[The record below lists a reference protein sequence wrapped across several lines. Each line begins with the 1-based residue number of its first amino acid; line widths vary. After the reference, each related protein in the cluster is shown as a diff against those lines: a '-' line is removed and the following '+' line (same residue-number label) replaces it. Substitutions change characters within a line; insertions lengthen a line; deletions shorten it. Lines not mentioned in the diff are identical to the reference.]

1 MPRYLLSRLI
11 FLVLLSKIFFTPV
24 FGQSSLWDFG
34 GYAKNM
40 LSYAD
45 GQIEWFPVEVGDW
58 QNITQLRLNL
68 FMYPESNITT
78 SIQARSL
85 LVYQDNSQLLR
96 KFQGEL
102 NTGGSYYFDLK
113 SDWLDEKNVYG
124 FSEIDRLYLDWTY
137 NDWDAIFGRQRI
149 AWGTCLVWNPTD
161 LFNAFDIL
169 DFDYEE
175 RPGADALQIQY
186 YSGSL
191 SQFNVAMTPGR
202 TRYDVVYA
210 GRYTTNKW
218 NYDFNFIAGWQL
230 NSLRLAIS
238 WAGEIYDGGF
248 RGEVLYTNPNIEYTT
263 IDIDFSTP
271 PFSYRT
277 EDVNDPYW
285 TFVLSYDYTF
295 RNSFYIH
302 TEYIYNGLGT
312 TENAASHRLDIIYT
326 GELTPARQSIF
337 QQFAYQITPLLRGD
351 FFIIFNP
358 NDKSWLAAPSLSY
371 SVATNW
377 DLFLLAF
384 PSGGDPGTEYGGFPD
399 QYFAR
404 VEYSF

>member
-1 MPRYLLSRLI
+1 MSKHLLCRYLLLI
-11 FLVLLSKIFFTPV
+11 LILSFRPV
-24 FGQSSLWDFG
+24 FGQLSLWNFG

-40 LSYAD
+40 TSYAD
-45 GQIEWFPVEVGDW
+45 GQIEWFPVDVGEW

-68 FMYPESNITT
+68 FMYPDNNVIT
-78 SIQARSL
+78 SVQVRNL
-85 LVYQDNSQLLR
+85 LVYQENSDLLR
-96 KFQGEL
+96 QFQGEL
-102 NTGGSYYFDLK
+102 GTGGSYYFDLK
-113 SDWLDEKNVYG
+113 YNWLEEDDIYG
-124 FSEIDRLYLDWTY
+124 FSEIDRLYLDWIY
-137 NDWDAIFGRQRI
+137 NDWEVVFGRQRI

-161 LFNAFDIL
+161 LFNPFDIL

-175 RPGADALQIQY
+175 RPGADALQVQY
-186 YSGSL
+186 YTGPL
-191 SQFNVAMTPGR
+191 SQFNVALTPGR

-210 GRYTTNKW
+210 GRFSTNKW

-230 NSLRLAIS
+230 NSLRLATS
-238 WAGEIYDGGF
+238 WAGEIFDGGF

-263 IDIDFSTP
+263 IDIDLSIP
-271 PFSYRT
+271 SYSYRT
-277 EDVNDPYW
+277 EEVSDPYW

-295 RNSFYIH
+295 ENSFYIH
-302 TEYIYNGLGT
+302 TEYIHNGLGT
-312 TENAASHRLDIIYT
+312 TENAASRRLDIIYT

-358 NDKSWLAAPSLSY
+358 NDKSWLAAPSLFY
-371 SVATNW
+371 SIATNW
-377 DLFLLAF
+377 DFFLLAF